1 MDRITNP
8 PLESLLR
15 QLNLLDSDFAVV
27 SKVLNTSH
35 LLLSNI
41 TLDIQPAM
49 TAATYTPYYLSI
61 QYSRTD
67 SASNSSS
74 TRINKL
80 LSMFA
85 FLKSSPNISTD
96 SFNKH
101 IINKTPSNNSISLNP
116 IKNAPSPPHHS
127 SVDVL
132 RT

>member
-1 MDRITNP
+1 
-8 PLESLLR
+8 
-15 QLNLLDSDFAVV
+15 
-27 SKVLNTSH
+27 
-35 LLLSNI
+35 
-41 TLDIQPAM
+41 M

-61 QYSRTD
+61 QYSRTDD

-116 IKNAPSPPHHS
+116 IKNAPPPPPPICRCFENLNS
-127 SVDVL
+127 RESVWSLDVK
-132 RT
+132 TNS

>member
-1 MDRITNP
+1 
-8 PLESLLR
+8 
-15 QLNLLDSDFAVV
+15 
-27 SKVLNTSH
+27 
-35 LLLSNI
+35 
-41 TLDIQPAM
+41 M

-116 IKNAPSPPHHS
+116 IKNAPPPPPLICRCFENLNS
-127 SVDVL
+127 RESVWSLDVK
-132 RT
+132 TNS

>member
-1 MDRITNP
+1 
-8 PLESLLR
+8 
-15 QLNLLDSDFAVV
+15 
-27 SKVLNTSH
+27 
-35 LLLSNI
+35 
-41 TLDIQPAM
+41 M

-61 QYSRTD
+61 QYSRTDD

-101 IINKTPSNNSISLNP
+101 IINNTPSNNSISLNP
-116 IKNAPSPPHHS
+116 IKNAPLPPTTHLS
-127 SVDVL
+127 MF
-132 RT
+132 